1 MVFDKG
7 YYDMANEPDIAYPY
21 LFNYFKGEE
30 WRTQKEVSR
39 LIDKYFTN
47 TPGGLPGNDD
57 CGTMSAWLIYSMM
70 GFYPVCPGDMNYA
83 LTTPVFDKIT
93 IQLDPKYYK
102 SAEVII
108 EKKTN
113 KSNTIPVRYITVDGK
128 KLDRFFITH
137 DQLTGSKRLE
147 YNY

>member
-1 MVFDKG
+1 M
-7 YYDMANEPDIAYPY
+7 ER
-21 LFNYFKGEE
+21 
-30 WRTQKEVSR
+30 RTQKEVTR
-39 LIDKYFTN
+39 LINKYFTN

-102 SAEVII
+102 SAELII
-108 EKKTN
+108 EKKSTV
-113 KSNTIPVRYITVDGK
+113 TGTAPVQQITVDSR
-128 KLDRFFITH
+128 KLDRFFISH
-137 DQLTGSKRLE
+137 DQLTGSKRLV
-147 YNY
+147 YK